1 MQDKTP
7 EESSEIKSSISS
19 NKVEFQIAINEH
31 DLSILNDQDPSLS
44 NSFKIM
50 YNKRVPMEIKI
61 KAKNN
66 EKDLASFEP
75 IIIL

>member
-31 DLSILNDQDPSLS
+31 DLSILNGQDPSLS
-44 NSFKIM
+44 NSFKI
-50 YNKRVPMEIKI
+50 KK
-61 KAKNN
+61 
-66 EKDLASFEP
+66 
-75 IIIL
+75 